1 MNIYFI
7 GLGALGSL
15 YASKIYDYN
24 PSFVK
29 IITDEHRKEKLE
41 KEGVFVNE
49 KAYKFEYLL
58 PQDADKVQK
67 ADILFVCVKY
77 LQLENSI
84 PLIQNFIGENTK
96 VISILNGISSEKII
110 GEKIGMQHMLYAYG
124 VGMDAFREGNKVRFS
139 QEGTLVFGEKINN
152 GIPASIAPFVELLQ
166 NAKIQFKIPENM
178 EHALWK
184 KFILNIAAN
193 QVSASLRLNYGNIK
207 NNSFA
212 QKLMRMAAA
221 EVIDIANRKGI
232 HFDKNEELEHLIDNI
247 QKLADENTTSMCQ
260 DILAHRYT
268 EVDMFAG
275 EVIRQGKI
283 LEIPTPVNELLFL
296 QIKAIEKTF

>member
-29 IITDEHRKEKLE
+29 IITDERRKEKLE
-41 KEGVFVNE
+41 KEGFYVNQ
-49 KAYKFEYLL
+49 KSYNFEYIL
-58 PQDADKVQK
+58 PKDAANVPK

-84 PLIQNFIGENTK
+84 PLFQDFIGEKTK

-110 GEKIGMQHMLYAYG
+110 GEKIGMEHMLYAYG

-139 QEGTLVFGEKINN
+139 QEGTLVFGEKTNDE
-152 GIPASIAPFVELLQ
+152 IPASIATFVTLLQ
-166 NAKIQFKIPENM
+166 KANIQFKIPEDM

-193 QVSASLRLNYGNIK
+193 QISATLRLNYGNIK
-207 NNSFA
+207 HNEFA

-221 EVIDIANRKGI
+221 EVIDIANKKEI
-232 HFDKNEELEHLIDNI
+232 HFDKADELEHLIDNI

-275 EVIRQGKI
+275 EVIRQGI
-283 LEIPTPVNELLFL
+283 ENNIPTPVNELLYL
-296 QIKAIEKTF
+296 EIKAIEKTF